1 MISRRCSGCLIQQ
14 IRIGKHSM
22 KSIDF
27 ELLQPVTYGHV
38 TGYISFISEEYI
50 TICFKDIHCPRVQTH
65 GGVVIM
71 LTLLSTLIFGMKY
84 AVVWM
89 KQKKKGTA
97 RQQAIFYNLDDAAL
111 WEQHIN
117 KTQHCR
123 TDIIPIY
130 GES

>member
-1 MISRRCSGCLIQQ
+1 MLIS
-14 IRIGKHSM
+14 
-22 KSIDF
+22 
-27 ELLQPVTYGHV
+27 
-38 TGYISFISEEYI
+38 
-50 TICFKDIHCPRVQTH
+50 
-65 GGVVIM
+65 
-71 LTLLSTLIFGMKY
+71 LSTLSFIMKY

-89 KQKKKGTA
+89 KNKKKGTA

-130 GES
+130 GDS